1 MDEDQHRK
9 EIESLIPL
17 ITKRINHYE
26 QDGLSMS
33 FGSAEQ
39 YVMAREI
46 IRLREELEERDQ
58 KINRLR
64 GLITNAQ
71 DGIGSASSY
80 LSSAKQLI
88 EYGHL

>member
-46 IRLREELEERDQ
+46 IRLREANE
-58 KINRLR
+58 RLR
-64 GLITNAQ
+64 KRFEDKENCACWV
-71 DGIGSASSY
+71 
-80 LSSAKQLI
+80 
-88 EYGHL
+88 EYDYRCPVHGEQSE